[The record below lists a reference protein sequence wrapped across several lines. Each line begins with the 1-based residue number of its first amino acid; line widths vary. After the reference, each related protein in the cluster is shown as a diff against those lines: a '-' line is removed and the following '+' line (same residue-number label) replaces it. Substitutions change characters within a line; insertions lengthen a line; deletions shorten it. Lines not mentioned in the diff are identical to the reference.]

1 MLHRFRRYR
10 HLRSRKLNH
19 KEISKLFGDRYEH
32 YVAELMRGDGWQVD
46 ERTNLGFDDE
56 GIDLT
61 ASRENVVCYVQC
73 KGWADDKFIHENVI
87 DQLYGSAMYQAKLP
101 TSEQVEIRLYTSAL
115 ISETAHLHALKL
127 GIQILSVPIPVAWNK
142 RDFYESDL
150 APVVINKN
158 TAS

>member
-32 YVAELMRGDGWQVD
+32 YVAELMRSDGWQVN

-61 ASRENVVCYVQC
+61 ARRDNVVCYVQC
-73 KGWADDKFIHENVI
+73 KGWADDKLIHENVI
-87 DQLYGSAMYQAKLP
+87 DQLYGSAIYQAKAL
-101 TSEQVEIRLYTSAL
+101 TSEEVEIRLYTSAL
-115 ISETAHLHALKL
+115 ISERAHLHAMKL
-127 GIQILSVPIPVAWNK
+127 GVQILSAPIPTAWQK

-150 APVVINKN
+150 TLTAVNKN
-158 TAS
+158 TTT